1 VGKVG
6 AKTWVLG
13 GLRCAS
19 VKANRVLLNA
29 SA

>member
-1 VGKVG
+1 VG
-6 AKTWVLG
+6 AKTWVSG
-13 GLRCAS
+13 GLRCAC